1 MNLHEYQ
8 SKKLFFDH
16 GIPVLDGE
24 IANSPKEAKKA
35 AENLQSDIWVVK
47 AQVHAGGRGKAG
59 GVKIA
64 RSISEVEEMASE
76 MLGTNLVTK
85 QTDSE
90 GLPVNQVYIESGT
103 SIQDEYYLSLLVD
116 RTKESW
122 TYIASREGGVDIE
135 AVAEDSPEKIINYT
149 IDPSKGLDLAS
160 LHKVA
165 AQMGFQDDVAS
176 QFISI
181 TQKMFEIAKDK
192 DANLIEVNP
201 LILND
206 GNQLIALDAKISIES
221 NALFRQEGLLS
232 FKDDSQE
239 NELEVKASEHDLSYV
254 SLDGNIAC
262 MVNGAGL
269 AMATMDLIKL
279 HGGEPANFLDV
290 GGGATTERVKI
301 AIDIIME
308 NPNVDAIL
316 INIFGGIVRCDVIAM
331 GITEAVKS
339 TDIDIPIVVRLQ
351 GTNVNFGKKILE
363 ESWMKIISASDLTDA
378 AIKGKV
384 DKLIGLK
391 ENVIVGRLVPA
402 GTGSIK
408 NLWNKKAKEDDEK
421 FLSDQEKLETSEA
434 QISQ

>member
-24 IANSPKEAKKA
+24 IANSPKEAKQA
-35 AENLQSDIWVVK
+35 AKNLQSDIWVVK

-64 RSISEVEEMASE
+64 RSISEVEERASE

-160 LHKVA
+160 LQKVA

-221 NALFRQEGLLS
+221 NALFRQEELLS

-239 NELEVKASEHDLSYV
+239 NELEVKASEYDLSYV

-316 INIFGGIVRCDVIAM
+316 INIFGGIVRCDVIAK

-339 TDIDIPIVVRLQ
+339 TAIEIPIVVRLQ
-351 GTNVNFGKKILE
+351 GTNVDLGKKILE
-363 ESWMKIISASDLTDA
+363 ESGMKIISASDLTDA
-378 AIKGKV
+378 AIKVVSSVKG
-384 DKLIGLK
+384 
-391 ENVIVGRLVPA
+391 
-402 GTGSIK
+402 
-408 NLWNKKAKEDDEK
+408 
-421 FLSDQEKLETSEA
+421 
-434 QISQ
+434 

>member
-8 SKKLFFDH
+8 SKKLFLDH
-16 GIPVLDGE
+16 GIPVLKGE
-24 IANSPKEAKKA
+24 IASSPDEAKSA
-35 AENLQSDIWVVK
+35 AEKLQSGIWVVK

-64 RSISEVEEMASE
+64 KSIAEVGERAAE

-85 QTDSE
+85 QTDDL
-90 GLPVNQVYIESGT
+90 GLRVSKVYIESGT
-103 SIQDEYYLSLLVD
+103 SIQSEYYLSLLVD

-122 TYIASREGGVDIE
+122 TFIASKEGGVDIE
-135 AVAEDSPEKIINYT
+135 AVAEESPDKIINYT
-149 IDPSKGLDLAS
+149 IDPLKGLEIES
-160 LHKVA
+160 LKEMA
-165 AQMGFQDDVAS
+165 DRMGFIDDIQS

-181 TQKMFEIAKDK
+181 TKKMFEITKEK

-201 LILND
+201 LILD
-206 GNQLIALDAKISIES
+206 DENQLIALDAKITIES
-221 NALFRQEGLLS
+221 NALFRQKELLLL
-232 FKDDSQE
+232 KDDSQE

-301 AIDIIME
+301 AIEIIME

-316 INIFGGIVRCDVIAM
+316 INIFGGIVRCDVIAQ
-331 GITEAVKS
+331 GIYEAVKS
-339 TDIDIPIVVRLQ
+339 TKIDIPIVVRLQ
-351 GTNVNFGKKILE
+351 GTNVELGRKILE
-363 ESWMKIISASDLTDA
+363 ESGMKIISASDLTDA
-378 AIKGKV
+378 AIKVVASVKGKA
-384 DKLIGLK
+384 
-391 ENVIVGRLVPA
+391 E
-402 GTGSIK
+402 
-408 NLWNKKAKEDDEK
+408 
-421 FLSDQEKLETSEA
+421 
-434 QISQ
+434 

>member
-8 SKKLFFDH
+8 SKELFFDH

-35 AENLQSDIWVVK
+35 AEKLQSDIWVVK

-64 RSISEVEEMASE
+64 RSISEVEERASE

-165 AQMGFQDDVAS
+165 AQMGFQGDVAS

-181 TQKMFEIAKDK
+181 TQKMFEIAKGK

-206 GNQLIALDAKISIES
+206 SNQLIALDAKISIES
-221 NALFRQEGLLS
+221 NALFRQEELLL

-290 GGGATTERVKI
+290 GGGATTERVKM

-316 INIFGGIVRCDVIAM
+316 INIFGGIVRCDVIAE

-339 TDIDIPIVVRLQ
+339 TAIDIPIVVRLQ
-351 GTNVNFGKKILE
+351 GTNVDLGKKILE
-363 ESWMKIISASDLTDA
+363 ESGMKIISASDLTDA
-378 AIKGKV
+378 AIKVVSSVKG
-384 DKLIGLK
+384 
-391 ENVIVGRLVPA
+391 
-402 GTGSIK
+402 
-408 NLWNKKAKEDDEK
+408 
-421 FLSDQEKLETSEA
+421 
-434 QISQ
+434 

>member
-8 SKKLFFDH
+8 SKELFFDH

-24 IANSPKEAKKA
+24 IANSPKEAKTA
-35 AENLQSDIWVVK
+35 AEKLQSDIWVVK

-64 RSISEVEEMASE
+64 RSISEVEERASE

-165 AQMGFQDDVAS
+165 AQMGFQGDVAS

-181 TQKMFEIAKDK
+181 TQKMFEIAKGK

-206 GNQLIALDAKISIES
+206 SNQLIALDAKISIES
-221 NALFRQEGLLS
+221 NALFRQEELLS

-254 SLDGNIAC
+254 SLEGNIAC

-290 GGGATTERVKI
+290 GGGATTERVKM
-301 AIDIIME
+301 AIDNIMA

-316 INIFGGIVRCDVIAM
+316 INIFGGIVRCDVIAK

-339 TDIDIPIVVRLQ
+339 TAIDIPIVVRLQ
-351 GTNVNFGKKILE
+351 GTNVDLGKKILE
-363 ESWMKIISASDLTDA
+363 ESGMKIISASDLTDA
-378 AIKGKV
+378 AIKV
-384 DKLIGLK
+384 
-391 ENVIVGRLVPA
+391 V
-402 GTGSIK
+402 
-408 NLWNKKAKEDDEK
+408 
-421 FLSDQEKLETSEA
+421 TSVKG
-434 QISQ
+434 

>member
-8 SKKLFFDH
+8 SKELFFDH

-24 IANSPKEAKKA
+24 IANSPKEAKTA
-35 AENLQSDIWVVK
+35 AEKLQSNIWVVK

-64 RSISEVEEMASE
+64 RSISEVEERASE

-165 AQMGFQDDVAS
+165 AQMGFQGDVAS

-181 TQKMFEIAKDK
+181 TQKMFEIAKGK

-206 GNQLIALDAKISIES
+206 NNQLIALDAKISIES
-221 NALFRQEGLLS
+221 NALFRQEELLS

-290 GGGATTERVKI
+290 GGGATTERVKM

-308 NPNVDAIL
+308 NSNVDAIL
-316 INIFGGIVRCDVIAM
+316 INIFGGIVRCDVIAE

-339 TDIDIPIVVRLQ
+339 TAIDIPIVVRLQ
-351 GTNVNFGKKILE
+351 GTNVDLGKKILE
-363 ESWMKIISASDLTDA
+363 ESGMKIISASDLTDA
-378 AIKGKV
+378 AIKV
-384 DKLIGLK
+384 
-391 ENVIVGRLVPA
+391 V
-402 GTGSIK
+402 
-408 NLWNKKAKEDDEK
+408 
-421 FLSDQEKLETSEA
+421 TSVKG
-434 QISQ
+434 

>member
-8 SKKLFFDH
+8 SKELFFDH

-35 AENLQSDIWVVK
+35 AEKLQSDIWVVK

-64 RSISEVEEMASE
+64 RSIREVEERASE

-181 TQKMFEIAKDK
+181 TQKMFEIAKGK

-206 GNQLIALDAKISIES
+206 SNQLIALDAKISIES
-221 NALFRQEGLLS
+221 NALFRQEELLS

-290 GGGATTERVKI
+290 GGGATTERVKM

-316 INIFGGIVRCDVIAM
+316 INIFGGIVRCDVIAK

-339 TDIDIPIVVRLQ
+339 TAIDIPIVVRLQ
-351 GTNVNFGKKILE
+351 GTNVDLGKKILE
-363 ESWMKIISASDLTDA
+363 ESGMKIISASDLTDA
-378 AIKGKV
+378 AIKV
-384 DKLIGLK
+384 
-391 ENVIVGRLVPA
+391 V
-402 GTGSIK
+402 
-408 NLWNKKAKEDDEK
+408 
-421 FLSDQEKLETSEA
+421 TSVKG
-434 QISQ
+434 